1 MRKVAAVGVGQLP
14 FRARYGDKTYL
25 ALAYEA
31 TKRALEDAK
40 LEIKDLDAVTYAIY
54 CPVYM
59 RQEQPDIFLQD
70 YLGMNGKPSLRIS
83 AGAATGGCAMYAS
96 FNQVA
101 SGLADIVLLVAVQKA
116 SDPFDFGTKSR
127 WDGYRKTS
135 MSGEMTWQR
144 GVIAAGPVPISTV
157 ACVLPHMEKYGGPT
171 LEQIAEVS
179 VKNHENALANP
190 NAQLKVH
197 LTVEDVLNSRIIAWP
212 TTMYE
217 CCLYSDGAAALILA
231 SEEKARAITDTPI
244 WISGLTTSYYSL
256 HRLEPHMLGRM
267 LGVAE
272 AAKRAY
278 DQAGIKDPLNELDV
292 IELQDLTS
300 GLEIIAYEELGL
312 CPAGEGGKLVDE
324 GIVYKNGKLP
334 VNPHGGCV
342 ACGHVA
348 GVCEVSSMGDV
359 VLQLQERAGA
369 TQVPIQKG
377 RGLVET
383 ICGVVSMSSVTIFE
397 RRG

>member
-272 AAKRAY
+272 SAKRAY

>member
-1 MRKVAAVGVGQLP
+1 MRRVAVVGVGQIP
-14 FRARYGDKTYL
+14 FQARCAEKTYL

-31 TKRALEDAK
+31 TKRALEDAHV
-40 LEIKDLDAVTYAIY
+40 EVKDLDAVTYAIY
-54 CPVYM
+54 CPIYM
-59 RQEQPDIFLQD
+59 RQEQPDIFLHD
-70 YLGMNGKPSLRIS
+70 YLGMGGKPSLRIS
-83 AGAATGGCAMYAS
+83 AGAATGGCAMYAA

-101 SGLADIVLLVAVQKA
+101 SGMADILLLVAVQKA
-116 SDPFDFGTKSR
+116 SDPYDFYTKSR

-135 MSGEMTWQR
+135 MSGEMTWQK

-157 ACVLPHMEKYGGPT
+157 ACVLPHMEKYECPT
-171 LEQIAEVS
+171 EEQIAKVS
-179 VKNHENALANP
+179 VKNHQNALANP
-190 NAQLKVH
+190 NAQLKVN

-212 TTMYE
+212 ITMYE

-231 SEEKARAITDTPI
+231 SEEKAKAMTDTPI
-244 WISGLTTSYYSL
+244 WITGVTTSYYSL
-256 HRLEPHMLGRM
+256 HRLEPYMLGRM

-278 DQAGIKDPLNELDV
+278 EQAGVKDPLNELDV

-312 CPAGEGGKLVDE
+312 CPLGEGGKLVDE
-324 GIVYKNGKLP
+324 GIVYKDGKLP
-334 VNPHGGCV
+334 VNPRGGCV

-359 VLQLQERAGA
+359 VLQLQERAGPI
-369 TQVPIQKG
+369 QVPIRKG

-383 ICGVVSMSSVTIFE
+383 ICGVASMSSVTIFE
-397 RRG
+397 RKD

>member
-1 MRKVAAVGVGQLP
+1 MRRVAVVGVGQLP
-14 FRARYGDKTYL
+14 YRSRYADKTYL

-31 TKRALEDAK
+31 TKRALLDAK
-40 LEIKDLDAVTYAIY
+40 LETKDVDAVTYGIY
-54 CPVYM
+54 CPVYL

-70 YLGMNGKPSLRIS
+70 YLGMQGKPSLRVS
-83 AGAATGGCAMYAS
+83 AGAATGGCAVYAAY
-96 FNQVA
+96 NQVA
-101 SGLADIVLLVAVQKA
+101 SGMADIVLLLAVQKA
-116 SDPFDFGTKSR
+116 SDPFDFYTKSR

-135 MSGEMTWQR
+135 MSGEMTWQK

-157 ACVLPHMEKYGGPT
+157 ACLFPHLEKYGGPT
-171 LEQIAEVS
+171 EEQVAKVS
-179 VKNHENALANP
+179 VKNHQNALTNP
-190 NAQLKVH
+190 NAQLKIN
-197 LTVEDVLNSRIIAWP
+197 LTVQDVLNSRIIAWP

-231 SEEKARAITDTPI
+231 SEEKAKAIADTPI
-244 WISGLTTSYYSL
+244 WITGAATSYYSL

-278 DQAGIKDPLNELDV
+278 GQAGIKDPLNELDV

-312 CPAGEGGKLVDE
+312 CKLGEGGRLVDE
-324 GIVYKNGKLP
+324 GIVYKDGKLP
-334 VNPHGGCV
+334 VNPRGGCV

-348 GVCEVSSMGDV
+348 GVCEVSSMADV
-359 VLQLQERAGA
+359 VLQLQERAGGI
-369 TQVPIQKG
+369 QVPIEKG
-377 RGLVET
+377 KGLVET
-383 ICGVVSMSSVTIFE
+383 ICGVVSMSSATIFE
-397 RRG
+397 RGD